1 MEVRISSR
9 DQLFCRGSGNSGV
22 FVGANRPAGGP
33 ARARRSLGVMRV
45 SDRTL
50 MQAILF
56 FGAVS
61 FFLGKKALN
70 GADGS
75 TVDPLLAGL
84 RRAGVL

>member
-1 MEVRISSR
+1 
-9 DQLFCRGSGNSGV
+9 
-22 FVGANRPAGGP
+22 
-33 ARARRSLGVMRV
+33 
-45 SDRTL
+45 

-70 GADGS
+70 GADAP
-75 TVDPLLAGL
+75 DPLLEGL

>member
-1 MEVRISSR
+1 
-9 DQLFCRGSGNSGV
+9 
-22 FVGANRPAGGP
+22 
-33 ARARRSLGVMRV
+33 MRV

-61 FFLGKKALN
+61 FFLGKKALD

-75 TVDPLLAGL
+75 TVDPTLARL